1 MLSDELQKALDAAF
15 LAARGE
21 GHELLTVEHL
31 LLALLSD
38 TNVSEVLTGG
48 GADLEKLEQA
58 LRDYIRQNI
67 HSNRDSTEQVEVQPT
82 LSFQRVLQRAIYHVQ
97 AAGKKQVTTLNVLVA
112 LFAEKDTHAVYL
124 LNEQGVT
131 RSTSSTSSRTA
142 SARTAA
148 AQHSR
153 RPLRNRRRTART
165 RKTARPT
172 ARPHSNSLRSTS
184 MSARRVAR
192 SIR

>member
-38 TNVSEVLTGG
+38 TNVSEVLSGG

-67 HSNRDSTEQVEVQPT
+67 HSNRDSADQVEVQPT

-131 RSTSSTSSRTA
+131 RLDVVNFISHGIAKNNSQA
-142 SARTAA
+142 P
-148 AQHSR
+148 QPR
-153 RPLRNRRRTART
+153 RKPRRTTRT

-172 ARPHSNSLRSTS
+172 AKPRWSSSRST
-184 MSARRVAR
+184 
-192 SIR
+192 